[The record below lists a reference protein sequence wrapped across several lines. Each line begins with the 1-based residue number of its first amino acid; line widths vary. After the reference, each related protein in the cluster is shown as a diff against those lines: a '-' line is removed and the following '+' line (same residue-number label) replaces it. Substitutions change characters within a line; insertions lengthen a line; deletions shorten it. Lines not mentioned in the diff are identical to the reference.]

1 MFTLRVH
8 VHSFFAGSV
17 LRSAEI
23 YSTISWQLTL
33 CCWHWPFVVYYLF
46 FYILHQDIKGGCGYL
61 TLSLGDKNMVRI
73 LMARAGKRELS
84 ENFIFNSKCLEHC
97 TFSLGTLYSVEATEK
112 STLILIASLLEAPHY
127 SAPVK
132 RVRGK
137 KSGGGQG
144 CCMGHTL
151 DLTFGDHTHVPATQ
165 DTQVT

>member
-1 MFTLRVH
+1 
-8 VHSFFAGSV
+8 
-17 LRSAEI
+17 
-23 YSTISWQLTL
+23 
-33 CCWHWPFVVYYLF
+33 
-46 FYILHQDIKGGCGYL
+46 
-61 TLSLGDKNMVRI
+61 
-73 LMARAGKRELS
+73 MARAGKRELS
-84 ENFIFNSKCLEHC
+84 ENFIFNSKCTIGALHL
-97 TFSLGTLYSVEATEK
+97 FSGQSPALAGTLYSVEATEK